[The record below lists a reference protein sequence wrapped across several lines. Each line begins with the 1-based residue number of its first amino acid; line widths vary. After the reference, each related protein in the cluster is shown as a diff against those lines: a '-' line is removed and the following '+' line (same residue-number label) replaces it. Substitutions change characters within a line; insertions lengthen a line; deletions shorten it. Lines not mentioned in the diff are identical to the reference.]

1 MEPRNPNQN
10 FPWTWLGSTW
20 SRLVYARNNQNTISR
35 SSVVEQVHRGSSS
48 CLLVTS
54 LSRPVFCCFPYKA
67 SCLANVLKKIIFLY
81 MATFLIMMQYYWQ
94 WKYNNNDNNNASC
107 NWPMW
112 QYNAHSSLSISFFPL
127 SRCTSSL
134 QQNIKLLQ
142 IFPHPGT
149 YLLEKYFFEYF
160 QNILFR

>member
-1 MEPRNPNQN
+1 MIQ
-10 FPWTWLGSTW
+10 
-20 SRLVYARNNQNTISR
+20 RLLPIER
-35 SSVVEQVHRGSSS
+35 VHCGSSS
-48 CLLVTS
+48 SLLVTS
-54 LSRPVFCCFPYKA
+54 LSHPVYFCIASKA
-67 SCLANVLKKIIFLY
+67 SCLANVRKKIIFLY
-81 MATFLIMMQYYWQ
+81 MATSLVMIATMQYYWQ

-142 IFPHPGT
+142 IFPHPGK
-149 YLLEKYFFEYF
+149 YLYYFNISLNVLKISFFYDNLFLSTEQVHKLSAAKY
-160 QNILFR
+160 